1 MEHIMNKNE
10 LLLKK
15 LYFFGIIWK
24 TLLTNVKFYDIL
36 LLGTYIPYQLV
47 IGF

>member
-24 TLLTNVKFYDIL
+24 NTIDKC
-36 LLGTYIPYQLV
+36 
-47 IGF
+47 